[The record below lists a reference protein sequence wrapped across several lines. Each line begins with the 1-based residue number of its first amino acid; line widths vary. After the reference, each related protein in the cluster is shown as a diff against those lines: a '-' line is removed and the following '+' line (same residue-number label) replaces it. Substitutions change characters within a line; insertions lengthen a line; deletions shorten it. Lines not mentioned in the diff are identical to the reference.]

1 MASRQKAYGVDRID
15 ADGYDPDIVDGA
27 VVGEFHQLEPSGSTA
42 AALDAC
48 VWRSDP
54 ATYDYLFEKDEAFLV
69 VEGAADGRPVRYRR
83 EAEPER
89 GGYRLFQRRHAFGL
103 DRDAALQEVHGHRL
117 LTGSAATASS
127 CRLIR
132 RQVSRCGHVLLRP
145 WGPAPSVTLR
155 AAAGG
160 RGCA

>member
-69 VEGAADGRPVRYRR
+69 VEGAATVVLSD
-83 EAEPER
+83 
-89 GGYRLFQRRHAFGL
+89 
-103 DRDAALQEVHGHRL
+103 
-117 LTGSAATASS
+117 TGEKVNLSAGDIAYFSAGT
-127 CRLIR
+127 R
-132 RQVSRCGHVLLRP
+132 
-145 WGPAPSVTLR
+145 SVWTVTQPFKKFTVI
-155 AAAGG
+155 A
-160 RGCA
+160 C